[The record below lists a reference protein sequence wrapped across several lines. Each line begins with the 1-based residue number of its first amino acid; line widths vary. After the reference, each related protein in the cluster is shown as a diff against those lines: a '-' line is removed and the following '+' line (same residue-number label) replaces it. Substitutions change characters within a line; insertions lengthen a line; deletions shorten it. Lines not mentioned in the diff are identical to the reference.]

1 MLPIN
6 SPKVEESPCLSTIE
20 QINKLWHIHAME
32 YYTVMKK
39 KHILCTQNMD
49 GSQTHNAR

>member
-32 YYTVMKK
+32 YYTAMKK
-39 KHILCTQNMD
+39 K
-49 GSQTHNAR
+49 THSMYTEYGWLSNT

>member
-1 MLPIN
+1 
-6 SPKVEESPCLSTIE
+6 
-20 QINKLWHIHAME
+20 ME

-49 GSQTHNAR
+49 GSQTHNARWKKSDPEEYISYDPIYTKFNNKPDVTSV